1 MASSVVRPQTQL
13 VVFDLGRVLV
23 RICDSF
29 QQAFECA
36 GIAPPPLPDPA
47 GMLRLHDL
55 TCRCDEGKI
64 DINGFC
70 ESAASLLGLSPQQI
84 RKMSDSF
91 LRGPYPGAAELVNDL
106 ADRGVMTACL
116 SNTND
121 SHWQI
126 MNGPGYPLGRLTHR
140 FASHLVGY
148 RKPRAEIYAHLERKT
163 GIQPRQILFFDDV
176 QDNVTAA
183 IERGWAAHRIDPA
196 LDDPIGQV
204 RAVLNGRDLLADRA
218 ATRP

>member
-1 MASSVVRPQTQL
+1 MASSVVRPQTRL

-23 RICDSF
+23 RICDDF

-36 GIAPPPLPDPA
+36 GIAPPPTPDPDR
-47 GMLRLHDL
+47 MLQIHDL

-70 ESAASLLGLSPQQI
+70 ESAAPILGLSSQQI

-91 LRGPYPGAAELVNDL
+91 LRGPYPGAAELVNEL

-121 SHWQI
+121 SHWEI
-126 MNGPGYPLGRLTHR
+126 MNGAGYPLRRLTHR
-140 FASHLVGY
+140 FASHIVGC
-148 RKPRAEIYAHLERKT
+148 RKPGSEIYAHLERAT
-163 GIQPRQILFFDDV
+163 GVEPRYILFFDDV
-176 QDNVTAA
+176 QDNVAAA

-204 RAVLNGRDLLADRA
+204 RAVLSGRDLLADRA
-218 ATRP
+218 AKRS